1 MIAVDTNILVHAHR
15 RDSEDHRAAASVVRA
30 LAESPQPWAIPW
42 PCIHEF
48 LSIVT
53 RPRYF
58 KKPSTMAQAER
69 QVQAWMRSPSLRL
82 LAETAVHWPTLLKVL
97 GESEA
102 RGANVHDAKIAAIC
116 LDHGVTEI
124 LSADGRFA
132 APSGLRVR
140 DPLA

>member
-1 MIAVDTNILVHAHR
+1 MIALDTNVLVHAHR
-15 RDSEDHRAAASVVRA
+15 RDSADHQAAASVVRE

-69 QVQAWMRSPSLRL
+69 QVEAWMGSPGLRL
-82 LAETAVHWPTLLKVL
+82 LAETAGHWQTLRTVL
-97 GESEA
+97 NHGQVG
-102 RGANVHDAKIAAIC
+102 GADVHDAKIAAIC
-116 LDHGVTEI
+116 IDHGVTEI
-124 LSADGRFA
+124 LSADGRFT
-132 APSGLRVR
+132 APSALRVR
-140 DPLA
+140 DPFA